1 MNKNLNNI
9 EFLRKLAF
17 TDLLT
22 KCYNRNWLKYCY
34 DSTLNA
40 STYYLFIDIKNL
52 RGINNDSGYLH
63 GDTTLKNTGIYLKK
77 FGDVVRLGGDE
88 FLVICKNEDIYLKA
102 LSYKYKK
109 FHITG
114 VKSCSPITRIIEKLD
129 KKLKK

>member
-9 EFLRKLAF
+9 DFLKKLAF

-22 KCYNRNWLKYCY
+22 TCYNRNWLKYCY
-34 DSTLNA
+34 CPEKDNSNH
-40 STYYLFIDIKNL
+40 YLFIDIKDL
-52 RGINNDSGYLH
+52 RGINNNSGYLH
-63 GDTTLKNTGIYLKK
+63 GDITLKNAGIYLKK
-77 FGDVVRLGGDE
+77 FGKVVRLGGDE
-88 FLVICKNEDIYLKA
+88 FLVICKNEEIYLKA

-114 VKSCSPITRIIEKLD
+114 VKSCKPITRIIEKLD